1 LVDRNN
7 RSNHQCSGQQDQDFA
22 AAGEHG
28 VKDGRKERRTEEQMT
43 ANPEG
48 LCNPA
53 HGWTRVEGRRSYP
66 GKPRAMVLNP
76 ESGWIS
82 PPHATLMTAEGRT
95 GRTVSPSITDY
106 LRLAHGRSLMLR
118 G

>member
-1 LVDRNN
+1 
-7 RSNHQCSGQQDQDFA
+7 
-22 AAGEHG
+22 
-28 VKDGRKERRTEEQMT
+28 
-43 ANPEG
+43 
-48 LCNPA
+48 
-53 HGWTRVEGRRSYP
+53 
-66 GKPRAMVLNP
+66 MVLNP